1 MNKTNHSHHR
11 HGSPDGEDSV
21 HHGFHRPYWKHAHHD
36 WRLVLAVLLM
46 LGAVTM
52 YVMSYDLAWRPRSQ
66 PQQPASGAVSK

>member
-1 MNKTNHSHHR
+1 MNKTNQSQHR
-11 HGSPDGEDSV
+11 HGPDSDGI

-66 PQQPASGAVSK
+66 SQQPASGAVGK